1 MTWLMLDRG
10 FSFAWHTTAVL
21 AFNDAKQVTTCRQ
34 FLRSRTLIELGKWR
48 EMGLWWVWHGY
59 RRGIRWGMMGYKAW
73 LLHTSSI
80 LFPHSHTLNTWS
92 LHMTCHQI
100 FLRCSLRMFRAIP
113 KIRVWKLS
121 SIFLPV
127 PLKLS
132 FWQTTIPSWNQSA
145 APWHGSHVWVS
156 ADWQWTTWRGGTWKD
171 KGTNGNGMI

>member
-34 FLRSRTLIELGKWR
+34 FLRSRTMIELGKWR

-100 FLRCSLRMFRAIP
+100 FLNLRMFDSGP
-113 KIRVWKLS
+113 FQKKS
-121 SIFLPV
+121 SSTETELLTNHNSIMKPICSTVARKPRLGF
-127 PLKLS
+127 
-132 FWQTTIPSWNQSA
+132 SWLAVNHLA
-145 APWHGSHVWVS
+145 L
-156 ADWQWTTWRGGTWKD
+156 RRLER
-171 KGTNGNGMI
+171 